1 MTTTNG
7 CDSVLVYD
15 IIVNNSTI
23 TNIIDTACGTY
34 TSPSGNIY
42 SSSGIYIDSL
52 ISVITGCDSLISIDL
67 TIYCNDSDGD
77 GIPDVDDDDDDND
90 GISDDDEGTG
100 DSDGDGIPD
109 YLDIDS
115 DNDGIYDVVESG
127 NGSQDTN
134 NDGVIDVNDNGFTD
148 NDNNGMADGSD
159 NTSPLDTDGD
169 GIANHLDLDSD
180 NDGIYDVI
188 ESGNGSQDTNNDGV
202 VDVND
207 TNFLDS
213 DSNGMADGTE
223 SNIPSDSD
231 NDGSPDFIDLDSDND
246 GIYDVVE
253 VGNGDNDSNGDG
265 LINNNDAGF
274 TDIDNNGMADLTE
287 GSNPIDTDNDG
298 NPDFMD
304 LDSDGDGCDDV
315 IEAGFTDED
324 GDGYLGNVP
333 TIEDSLGLVIS
344 GVDGYQLPND
354 NDSTGVFDFQEI
366 GSEAIFDV
374 EQPSTLEIFSEGES
388 LELSGEASSL
398 SVVFYQWEIS
408 GDDGFTWETLT
419 NDSTFNGVQ
428 TNVLTMF
435 NISRFYDNYLFR
447 LKASTPGFA
456 CGDDIYSQESR
467 IQLEQLFI
475 PEGFSPDGNGVN
487 DTWHISGIERYPN
500 NKVEV
505 YNRWEVKVYEMDS
518 YGNDNEWDGTPN
530 VLNNIILGDGQVPE
544 GTYYYVIILGEDNR
558 NPIKG
563 YVYIRRN

>member
-1 MTTTNG
+1 
-7 CDSVLVYD
+7 
-15 IIVNNSTI
+15 
-23 TNIIDTACGTY
+23 
-34 TSPSGNIY
+34 
-42 SSSGIYIDSL
+42 
-52 ISVITGCDSLISIDL
+52 
-67 TIYCNDSDGD
+67 
-77 GIPDVDDDDDDND
+77 
-90 GISDDDEGTG
+90 
-100 DSDGDGIPD
+100 
-109 YLDIDS
+109 
-115 DNDGIYDVVESG
+115 
-127 NGSQDTN
+127 
-134 NDGVIDVNDNGFTD
+134 
-148 NDNNGMADGSD
+148 
-159 NTSPLDTDGD
+159 
-169 GIANHLDLDSD
+169 
-180 NDGIYDVI
+180 
-188 ESGNGSQDTNNDGV
+188 
-202 VDVND
+202 
-207 TNFLDS
+207 
-213 DSNGMADGTE
+213 
-223 SNIPSDSD
+223 
-231 NDGSPDFIDLDSDND
+231 
-246 GIYDVVE
+246 
-253 VGNGDNDSNGDG
+253 
-265 LINNNDAGF
+265 
-274 TDIDNNGMADLTE
+274 
-287 GSNPIDTDNDG
+287 
-298 NPDFMD
+298 MD

-366 GSEAIFDV
+366 GSEAMFDV

-435 NISRFYDNYLFR
+435 NISRYYDNYLFR